1 MVPGSVGSSQIA
13 KATNR
18 LTEITQEINSAV
30 EEQASGAQAV
40 VRAMDKMRELVQQSA
55 SSSTELSAAA
65 EQMLKLSRNLLD
77 NMDRFV
83 IDRAAQARQRKETAA
98 PKRGSAAQ
106 EARDYELAE
115 VSRS

>member
-1 MVPGSVGSSQIA
+1 M
-13 KATNR
+13 
-18 LTEITQEINSAV
+18 
-30 EEQASGAQAV
+30 
-40 VRAMDKMRELVQQSA
+40 VRALDKMRELVQQSA

-83 IDRAAQARQRKETAA
+83 IERSAQTHSRR
-98 PKRGSAAQ
+98 
-106 EARDYELAE
+106 EATSGRRRTGGGVESREYELAE